1 MVTRE
6 VKVGVFVALSLLIL
20 AGTIF
25 LIGSESNLFSPH
37 TQMRTSFR
45 DVQGLARGSPVRM
58 GGVDIG
64 RVVEVSY
71 SEDPKNPAIVV
82 KMLIQSGQVARIRG
96 DSVASVGGRGML
108 GDKMIQITVG
118 SPNTPVLPSSE
129 LIPSEESQDI
139 MAIVGSMKSVADGID
154 RVVKNLEKTTG
165 TLAEDEFRGDVKE
178 SVEHLNGVL
187 GSLQGSEGYI
197 GKLLNDP
204 KEAKTLSETM
214 QNLKHASAE
223 LELMLKSGRVLLA
236 QAESG
241 PGLVHELLYGQE
253 SEKAVAQLGGAAE
266 QLGLALKGVR
276 EGDSFTHALLYDPE
290 SRRMVDN
297 LNQATADF
305 RDIARDVRAGKGT
318 VGALLSDP
326 SVYEDLK
333 LLLGN
338 VGRNRSLRAL
348 VRYSIHQDEEAGRV
362 ESAPSSSASPASPSS
377 ASPASLSTNEAS
389 SNVADLK

>member
-1 MVTRE
+1 MVSRE
-6 VKVGVFVALSLLIL
+6 VKVGVFVGLSLLLL
-20 AGTIF
+20 ASTIF

-37 TQMRTSFR
+37 TEMRTSFQ

-64 RVVEVSY
+64 RVLTVSY
-71 SEDPKNPAIVV
+71 SEDEKSTAIVV
-82 KMLIQSGQVARIRG
+82 KMLIQSDQVSRIRK

-118 SPNTPVLPSSE
+118 SPSQPVLPSTE
-129 LIPSEESQDI
+129 LVPSKESQDL
-139 MAIVGSMKSVADGID
+139 MAMVGSMKSLAEGVD
-154 RVVKNLEKTTG
+154 RVVKNLEKTTA
-165 TLAEDEFRGDVKE
+165 TLAEDEFRGDIKE

-187 GSLQGSEGYI
+187 GSLESSDGYV

-204 KEAKTLSETM
+204 KEAQSLSETV
-214 QNLKHASAE
+214 QNFKHASAE
-223 LELMLKSGRVLLA
+223 LELLLKSGRVLLSQA
-236 QAESG
+236 QAG
-241 PGLVHELLYGQE
+241 PGLVHELLYGRD

-276 EGDSFTHALLYDPE
+276 EGDSFAHALLYDSE
-290 SRRMVDN
+290 SRQIADN
-297 LNQATADF
+297 LQQVTADF

-333 LLLGN
+333 LLILM
-338 VGRNRSLRAL
+338 NR
-348 VRYSIHQDEEAGRV
+348 V
-362 ESAPSSSASPASPSS
+362 
-377 ASPASLSTNEAS
+377 TNQRPE
-389 SNVADLK
+389 